1 MTGSGRRI
9 GGDRGL
15 TRLATGVAQAAAL
28 AAVALAFAGC
38 QSMKDVGTT
47 IFPNAPGLEATLRP
61 VGSAASGTVR
71 VFNHRDGVALQLAV
85 YNLPMGNYR
94 IALHERGNCS
104 SPNLF
109 SAGSAWAPAGSGR
122 TPQDLLPPFSIDTDG
137 DRDTY
142 VAYISG
148 ARTEGPLSLRGKSVV
163 IHFGSKI
170 DEAIVGQRNNRVACG
185 VLGEI
190 KSPF

>member
-1 MTGSGRRI
+1 VTGFGRRI
-9 GGDRGL
+9 GGERGSIRTA
-15 TRLATGVAQAAAL
+15 TRVARAAAL
-28 AAVALAFAGC
+28 AALGMAVAGC
-38 QSMKDVGTT
+38 QTVKDVGTA
-47 IFPNAPGLEATLRP
+47 IFPSGPGLEATLRP
-61 VGSAASGTVR
+61 IGSAASGTVR
-71 VFNHRDGVALQLAV
+71 IYNHRDGVALQLAI
-85 YNLPMGNYR
+85 YNLPTGTYR

-109 SAGSAWAPAGSGR
+109 SAGPAWAPAGSGKS
-122 TPQDLLPPFSIDTDG
+122 PQDLLPPFAVNTNGDQDG
-137 DRDTY
+137 Y

-148 ARTEGPLSLRGKSVV
+148 ARTEGPLSLQGRSVV

-190 KSPF
+190 RSPF